1 MNEKTIEQMK
11 PEEMGE
17 RLAFFLRWDG
27 QAITTAFLAALTD
40 ANFHTLRAQLEPVI
54 KQHLEA

>member
-1 MNEKTIEQMK
+1 MNEKTIEQMT

-27 QAITTAFLAALTD
+27 QAITKAFLAALTD
-40 ANFHTLRAQLEPVI
+40 ANFHTLRTELEPVI
-54 KQHLEA
+54 KKHLEA

>member
-1 MNEKTIEQMK
+1 MNEKTIEQMT

-40 ANFHTLRAQLEPVI
+40 ANFHTLRTELEPVI
-54 KQHLEA
+54 KKHLGA